1 MAMKR
6 REMLS
11 LCGKSVIALGC
22 GGLPAILRAQGRFPS
37 KALTYVVAYTPGS
50 ANDILVRILAPEL
63 GTQLGQSI
71 IVDNKPGAGGSIGM
85 AAVAQSKADGY
96 TLGLGSTATMAINR
110 ALYKNLPYDPLR
122 DFESVVKFASTANVL
137 VVPAGG
143 PAKTLADLKPRDG
156 KSLMFSSPGN
166 GTTQHL
172 AGVLFSSTTK
182 LPTEHVPYRGP
193 AESVM
198 AVASGEVDFS
208 LASLPS
214 ALAQIRAGRLRVLG
228 CPSLKP
234 PSSLPQAVSLAEQG
248 LPGFERTE
256 VWFGLV
262 VPSGTPDQARL
273 ALEQASVQVLGKQD
287 VREKLEQAGY
297 QPANPQ
303 SEGKFDPFVRE
314 QVAFWADLVKQ
325 AGASID

>member
-1 MAMKR
+1 MKR
-6 REMLS
+6 RELLS
-11 LCGKSVIALGC
+11 LCGKSAIALGC
-22 GGLPAILRAQGRFPS
+22 AGLPGILLAQRRFPA
-37 KALTYVVAYTPGS
+37 KALTYIVAYTPGS

-63 GTQLGQSI
+63 GQQLGQSI

-85 AAVAQSKADGY
+85 AAVAQALPDGY

-122 DFESVVKFASTANVL
+122 DFESVVKFASTPNVL
-137 VVPAGG
+137 VVPAAS
-143 PAKTLADLKPRDG
+143 PVKTVKDLKPRGG

-172 AGVLFSSTTK
+172 AGVMFSSEAK
-182 LPTEHVPYRGP
+182 LATEHIPYRGP

-198 AVASGEVDFS
+198 AVVSGEVDFS
-208 LASLPS
+208 MASLPS
-214 ALAQIRAGRLRVLG
+214 ALAQIKAGRLRVLG
-228 CPSLKP
+228 CTSLKA
-234 PSSLPQAVSLAEQG
+234 PSSLPDAQPLAEQG

-262 VPSGTPDQARL
+262 VPSSTPKDAVQV
-273 ALEQASVQVLGKQD
+273 LEQASVRTLASARI
-287 VREKLEQAGY
+287 REQLEQAGY
-297 QPANPQ
+297 QPADPK

-314 QVAFWADLVKQ
+314 QVAFWADLVKR

>member
-1 MAMKR
+1 MKR
-6 REMLS
+6 RELLS
-11 LCGKSVIALGC
+11 LCSKSVIALGC
-22 GGLPAILRAQGRFPS
+22 AGLPGMLRAQRRFPA
-37 KALTYVVAYTPGS
+37 KVLTYIVAYTPGS

-63 GTQLGQSI
+63 GQQLGQNI

-85 AAVAQSKADGY
+85 AAVAHARPDGY

-122 DFESVVKFASTANVL
+122 DFASVVKFASTPNVL
-137 VVPAGG
+137 VVPASG
-143 PAKTLADLKPRDG
+143 PVKTLKDLKPRDR

-172 AGVLFSSTTK
+172 AGVLFSSETK
-182 LPTEHVPYRGP
+182 LQTEHIPYRGP

-208 LASLPS
+208 MASLPS
-214 ALAQIRAGRLRVLG
+214 ALAQIKAGRLRVLG
-228 CPSLKP
+228 CTSLKP
-234 PSSLPQAVSLAEQG
+234 PPSLPDARSLADMG

-262 VPSGTPDQARL
+262 VPTSTPADAVE
-273 ALEQASVQVLGKQD
+273 ALEQASIRTLASARI
-287 VREKLEQAGY
+287 REQLEQAGY
-297 QPANPQ
+297 QPANPKV
-303 SEGKFDPFVRE
+303 EGKFDPFVRE

>member
-1 MAMKR
+1 M
-6 REMLS
+6 
-11 LCGKSVIALGC
+11 
-22 GGLPAILRAQGRFPS
+22 
-37 KALTYVVAYTPGS
+37 VAYTPGS

-143 PAKTLADLKPRDG
+143 PAKTLADFAARRQVADVQ
-156 KSLMFSSPGN
+156 FSRQWDDAASG
-166 GTTQHL
+166 
-172 AGVLFSSTTK
+172 GVLFSSTTK

-228 CPSLKP
+228 CTSLKP